1 MEKYKKPYAEKEV
14 QEVYDGPGGLLWEA
28 VMSEQIHSGGPEATD
43 ALAKA
48 LGLRKGM
55 VVVDLCS
62 ALGAPAR
69 QIAAKYGVQVKGVD
83 MTKTM
88 LEKARE
94 RTTKAGLD
102 STIEFFEGNVMHLP
116 FEDGSFDIVW
126 GQEAWCYV
134 TDKEKLIKE
143 AYRVLKPGG
152 KIGFTDWIITGAITN
167 QELDPLY
174 DTMAFP
180 YMECFK
186 GYQELLKKNG
196 FKILKAEDQTEAF
209 AKCFDE
215 YYVTVHEKLKPTIL
229 ENFGQELFDFASNLV
244 TIWRKAAKA
253 HQVGRGFFIAQ
264 K

>member
-1 MEKYKKPYAEKEV
+1 MAQYKKPYAEKEV
-14 QEVYDGPGGLLWEA
+14 MEVYDGPGGLLWEA
-28 VMSEQIHSGGPEATD
+28 VMSEQIHSGGPAATD
-43 ALAKA
+43 ALANA
-48 LGLRKGM
+48 LGLKKGM
-55 VVVDLCS
+55 RVLDLCS

-69 QIAAKYGVQVKGVD
+69 QIAKKYGVKVDGVD

-88 LEKARE
+88 LQKANKRVKE
-94 RTTKAGLD
+94 AKLED
-102 STIEFFEGNVMHLP
+102 MIKFHEGNVMDLK
-116 FEDGSFDIVW
+116 FKDDAFDVVW

-134 TDKEKLIKE
+134 TDKEKLLEE

-152 KIGFTDWIITGAITN
+152 KIGFTDWIITGKITE

-186 GYQELLKKNG
+186 GYQALLKKVG
-196 FKILKAEDQTEAF
+196 FKILDAQDQTECF

-215 YYVTVHEKLKPTIL
+215 YYITVHEKLKPTIL
-229 ENFGQELFDFASNLV
+229 ENFGKELFDFASNLV
-244 TIWRKAAKA
+244 TIWRKAAKE
-253 HQVGRGFFIAQ
+253 HKVGRGFYIAQ

>member
-1 MEKYKKPYAEKEV
+1 MEKYKKPYAEKDV

-48 LGLRKGM
+48 LGLKNGM
-55 VVVDLCS
+55 EVLDLCS

-69 QIAAKYGVQVKGVD
+69 HIVTKYGVKVKGVD

-88 LEKARE
+88 IEKAIE
-94 RTTKAGLD
+94 RTKKAGLD
-102 STIEFFEGNVMHLP
+102 NKIEYHMGNVMDLP
-116 FEDGSFDIVW
+116 YEDESFDIVW

-134 TDKEKLIKE
+134 TDKNKLLQE

-152 KIGFTDWIITGAITN
+152 KIGFTDWIITGDITN
-167 QELDPLY
+167 EELDPLY

-186 GYQELLKKNG
+186 GYQELLKENG
-196 FKILKAEDQTEAF
+196 FKILDAKDQTDEF

-229 ENFGQELFDFASNLV
+229 ENFGQDLFDFASNLV
-244 TIWRKAAKA
+244 TIWRKAAKE
-253 HQVGRGFFIAQ
+253 HKVGRGFFIAQ

>member
-1 MEKYKKPYAEKEV
+1 MERYKKPYAEKEV

-28 VMSEQIHSGGPEATD
+28 VMGEQIHSGGPEATD
-43 ALAKA
+43 ALAEA
-48 LGLRKGM
+48 LGLKKGM

-69 QIAAKYGVQVKGVD
+69 HIAQKYGVTVKGVD

-94 RTTKAGLD
+94 RTKKAGLENM
-102 STIEFFEGNVMHLP
+102 IEYYEANVMDLP
-116 FEDGSFDIVW
+116 FDNEMFDIVW

-134 TDKEKLIKE
+134 TDKEKLLKE

-152 KIGFTDWIITGAITN
+152 KIGFTDWIITGEITKE
-167 QELDPLY
+167 ELNPLY
-174 DTMAFP
+174 DTMQFP
-180 YMECFK
+180 YMETFE
-186 GYQELLKKNG
+186 GYQELLKNTG
-196 FKILKAEDQTEAF
+196 FKIIKALDQTDEF
-209 AKCFDE
+209 AKCFDQ
-215 YYVTVHEKLKPTIL
+215 YYDKVHVELKPTIL

-244 TIWRKAAKA
+244 TIWCKAAKE
-253 HQVGRGFFIAQ
+253 HKVGRGFFIAE

>member
-1 MEKYKKPYAEKEV
+1 MAQYKKPYAEKEV
-14 QEVYDGPGGLLWEA
+14 MEVYDGPGGLLWEA
-28 VMSEQIHSGGPEATD
+28 VMSEQIHSGGPPATD

-48 LGLRKGM
+48 LGLKKGM
-55 VVVDLCS
+55 KVLDLCS

-69 QIAAKYGVQVKGVD
+69 HIVKKYGVTVDGVD

-88 LEKARE
+88 NEKARE
-94 RTTKAGLD
+94 RVKEAKLED
-102 STIEFFEGNVMHLP
+102 MITIHEGNVMDLP
-116 FEDGSFDIVW
+116 FEDNTYDIVW

-134 TDKEKLIKE
+134 TDKKKLLEE

-152 KIGFTDWIITGAITN
+152 KMGFTDWIITGEILN
-167 QELDPLY
+167 EELDPLY

-180 YMECFK
+180 YMETFQ
-186 GYQELLKKNG
+186 GYQKIIKEVGFTLLD
-196 FKILKAEDQTEAF
+196 AQDQTECF

-215 YYVTVHEKLKPTIL
+215 YYVTVHEKLKPTIM

-244 TIWRKAAKA
+244 TIWRKAAKD
-253 HQVGRGFFIAQ
+253 HKVGRGFYIAQ

>member
-1 MEKYKKPYAEKEV
+1 MEKYRKPYAEKDV

-28 VMSEQIHSGGPEATD
+28 VMSEQIHSGGPAATD
-43 ALAKA
+43 ALAQA
-48 LGLRKGM
+48 LGLEKGM
-55 VVVDLCS
+55 KVLDLCS

-69 QIAAKYGVQVKGVD
+69 HIVTKYGVTVKGVD

-88 LEKARE
+88 IDKAIE
-94 RTTKAGLD
+94 RTKKAGLD
-102 STIEFFEGNVMHLP
+102 NMIEYHKGNVMHLP
-116 FEDGSFDIVW
+116 YEDESFDIVW

-134 TDKEKLIKE
+134 TDKNKLLQE

-152 KIGFTDWIITGAITN
+152 KIGFTDWIITGDITKE
-167 QELDPLY
+167 ELDPLY
-174 DTMAFP
+174 DTMVFP

-186 GYQELLKKNG
+186 GYQALLKDNG
-196 FKILKAEDQTEAF
+196 FNILDAQDQTEEY
-209 AKCFDE
+209 AKCFDD

-244 TIWRKAAKA
+244 TIWRKAAKE
-253 HQVGRGFFIAQ
+253 HKVGRGFFIAE